1 MNPRVSRRLALALGA
16 MLFAGAATA
25 QTSAAPPDKVVWG
38 YTNPSAFYWD
48 VYAAIDL
55 GFMKREGVDVDSINI
70 NTVGQ
75 SAQMLLSSAIDILS
89 LSTEVAI
96 SAAEKGG
103 DLVMIGVETNKPT
116 FALLA
121 RPDISS
127 YADLRGKTL
136 GVTQMTEAS
145 TTMLRLLMKQHG
157 VADNEYDLVP
167 TGGSPTRFAA
177 LKSGAVAA
185 TMLGQPFDF
194 IAVGEGMKLM
204 GYALEAFDGPLVA
217 LTVRRAWVRTH
228 ADVATR
234 FLRATADAA
243 KWLHDKSNRDR
254 AIDILNRAA
263 KSSPEESAKSYD
275 LYFGPLD
282 IMSTDLRMTR
292 DGVKKYLDLRGGSG
306 DPASF
311 FDMTYLDRALAH

>member
-1 MNPRVSRRLALALGA
+1 MTPIARRRAVMA
-16 MLFAGAATA
+16 MVASLFTGAAAA
-25 QTSAAPPDKVVWG
+25 QGAAPQLDTVVWG

-55 GFMKREGVDVDSINI
+55 GYMKRERIAVDSINI

-75 SAQMLLSSAIDILS
+75 SAQMLLGSAIDILS

-103 DLVMIGVETNKPT
+103 DLVMIGVETDKPT
-116 FALLA
+116 FALVA
-121 RPDISS
+121 RPEIKS
-127 YADLRGKTL
+127 YEDLRGKTL
-136 GVTQMTEAS
+136 GVTQLTEAS
-145 TTMLRLLMKQHG
+145 TTMLRLLMRQHG
-157 VADNEYDLVP
+157 IGDKEYDFVP

-194 IAVGEGMKLM
+194 IAQGEGMNVL

-217 LTVRRAWVRTH
+217 LTVRRAWVKTH

-243 KWLHDKSNRDR
+243 AWLRDKANRAR

-263 KSSPEESAKSYD
+263 KSSPEDSAKSYD
-275 LYFGPLD
+275 LYFGPLK
-282 IMSTDLRMTR
+282 IMSPDLRMTAE
-292 DGVKKYLDLRGGSG
+292 GVRKYLDLRGGGG

-311 FDMTYLDRALAH
+311 FDMTYLERALSR